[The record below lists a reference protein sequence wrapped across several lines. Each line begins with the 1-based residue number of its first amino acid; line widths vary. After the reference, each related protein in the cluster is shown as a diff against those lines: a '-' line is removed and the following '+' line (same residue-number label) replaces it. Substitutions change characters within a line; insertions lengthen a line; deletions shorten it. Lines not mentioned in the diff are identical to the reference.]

1 LKAALKTVL
10 PAARLS
16 KRVAELGHDIS
27 RDFAGRTV
35 DLVVVLENSFVFAAD
50 LMRQISRPV
59 VCHFVRVDVRDVK
72 QAGHDR
78 REIFFSQPPQLR
90 GRDVLLV
97 DALLNTGITQD
108 FLCRRLLEARPR
120 SLRLAV
126 LVDKRDDR
134 RVDVKPDYFGFS
146 VASKYVAGY
155 GLAGS
160 RGWYRNLPYIGV
172 RPSKGRGVVR
182 RGQVR
187 KVR

>member
-1 LKAALKTVL
+1 MKAALKTVL
-10 PAARLS
+10 PASRLS

-35 DLVVVLENSFVFAAD
+35 DLVVVLESSFVFAAD
-50 LMRQISRPV
+50 LIRQISRPV
-59 VCHFVRVDVRDVK
+59 VCHFVRMDVRDVK
-72 QAGHDR
+72 HSGHDR
-78 REIFFSQPPQLR
+78 REVFFSQPPQLK

-97 DALLNTGITQD
+97 DALLHTGITQD

-126 LVDKRDDR
+126 LVDKREDR
-134 RVDVKPDYFGFS
+134 RVDVRADYFGFS

-160 RGWYRNLPYIGV
+160 RGWFRNLPYIGV
-172 RPSKGRGVVR
+172 RPSQGRGA
-182 RGQVR
+182 VR
-187 KVR
+187 KG

>member
-10 PAARLS
+10 PASRLS
-16 KRVAELGHDIS
+16 ERVAELGNDIS

-50 LMRQISRPV
+50 LMPQISRPV

-72 QAGHDR
+72 QSGHDR
-78 REIFFSQPPQLR
+78 REIFFSQPPQLK

-97 DALLNTGITQD
+97 DALLHTGITQD

-134 RVDVKPDYFGFS
+134 RVDVQPDYFGFS

-155 GLAGS
+155 GLAES
-160 RGWYRNLPYIGV
+160 QGWFRNLPYIGV
-172 RPSKGRGVVR
+172 RPRQPRGAAR

>member
-10 PAARLS
+10 PASRLS

-35 DLVVVLENSFVFAAD
+35 DLVVVLESSFVFAAD
-50 LMRQISRPV
+50 LIRQISRPV
-59 VCHFVRVDVRDVK
+59 VCHFVRMDVRDVN
-72 QAGHDR
+72 QSGHDR
-78 REIFFSQPPQLR
+78 REVFFSQPPQLK

-97 DALLNTGITQD
+97 DALLHTGITQD
-108 FLCRRLLEARPR
+108 FLCRRLLEASPR

-126 LVDKRDDR
+126 LVDKREDR
-134 RVDVKPDYFGFS
+134 RVDVRADYFGFS

-160 RGWYRNLPYIGV
+160 RGWFRNLPYIGV
-172 RPSKGRGVVR
+172 RPSEGRGGIR

>member
-10 PAARLS
+10 SASRLS

-35 DLVVVLENSFVFAAD
+35 DVVVVLENSLVFAAD

-59 VCHFVRVDVRDVK
+59 VCHFVHVDVRDVK
-72 QAGHDR
+72 QSGHDR
-78 REIFFSQPPQLR
+78 REVFFSEPPQLK

-97 DALLNTGITQD
+97 DALLHTGITQD
-108 FLCRRLLEARPR
+108 FLWRRLLEAHPR

-126 LVDKRDDR
+126 LVDKQAAR
-134 RVDVKPDYFGFS
+134 RVNVQPDYFGFS

-160 RGWYRNLPYIGV
+160 RGWFRNLPYIGV
-172 RPSKGRGVVR
+172 RPRQPRGAAR

>member
-16 KRVAELGHDIS
+16 KRVAELGQDIS

-78 REIFFSQPPQLR
+78 REIFFSQPPQLK

-126 LVDKRDDR
+126 LVDKHDDR